1 MHTVTVRVP
10 LSGRSAAA
18 LPIVITLVFLLAA
31 GSASADRTSFWTVD
45 TFESFADGSLEG
57 TAVLRD
63 GAVTI
68 SAEMSAIDVPGAQ
81 YVWAGGE
88 RDGALVVAVGSP
100 GAVYE
105 IGNGRAEELLAT
117 DTADYSAFAVSPSG
131 DVYVGTSPGG
141 AVYRIRPDGSAGLFF
156 ETGEGYVWSM
166 AYSVEH
172 GLLVG
177 TGDLARVFAVDDDG
191 EGRVLHESTEAS
203 ISVVSACGERV
214 LAGTNVGG
222 LLLDVTPG
230 SELSVL
236 YDSPYD
242 EISGIVGR
250 EDGSVYFA
258 ATSVSME
265 DAVNEDSQ
273 YDSGFGEGAVY
284 RTTAAGGA
292 VRVWSSP
299 SAPVTA
305 LGSTE
310 SGGLLAGT
318 GARGL
323 LYSIGGDGRA
333 DLVAELDGE
342 MVLSMTPVESGLL
355 ACVGLPGGAVVV
367 GDGPADSGIYLSDV
381 LDTRSASVWG
391 EVEWRAEYPAG
402 GDVTVS
408 VRSGNT
414 ETPGDTWSDWH
425 EVRGPGSG
433 PAGCPGARY
442 AQWRAE
448 LRAGSGGSSPLLRS
462 VTVAYL
468 RENLPPVVGSVEVFE
483 PDDVVTGPAG
493 GNSSTVSQSLP
504 GGVEI
509 TYSLDA
515 AEAEGRLLPALV
527 RGMRTVSWDAI
538 DPNGDALSYDVW
550 VRAEDESEWKLME
563 RDIHWRTLH
572 TWDTRSMADGLYRI
586 RVVASD
592 RPANPDDSALEAEAV
607 SAVFTVDHTPPKITE
622 LEVSESGGAL
632 TVSGLATD
640 AAHPISG
647 VEVSLD
653 YGQWLRA
660 FATDGILDSRS
671 ESFELTL
678 DDPGAGEHTVAVRA
692 FDRAG
697 NMALA
702 RRLRH

>member
-1 MHTVTVRVP
+1 MRTVTIRGRLP
-10 LSGRSAAA
+10 RRSAAA
-18 LPIVITLVFLLAA
+18 LPIVITLVSLLAA
-31 GSASADRTSFWTVD
+31 GTAGADRTSFWTQE
-45 TFESFADGSLEG
+45 TFDSFVNGSLAG
-57 TAVLRD
+57 AAVMRD
-63 GAVTI
+63 GAITV
-68 SAEMSAIDVPGAQ
+68 SAEMSVLDVPGAQ

-88 RDGALVVAVGSP
+88 RNGAFVVAVGSP

-105 IGNGRAEELLAT
+105 IRNGRAEELLAS

-131 DVYVGTSPGG
+131 DIYVGTSPGG

-156 ETGEGYVWSM
+156 ETGEGYVWSL
-166 AYSVEH
+166 AYSAEH

-177 TGDLARVFAVDDDG
+177 TGDLAKVYAVDDDG

-203 ISVVSACGERV
+203 ISVISASGDRV

-230 SELSVL
+230 SDLSVL
-236 YDSPYD
+236 YDSPYE
-242 EISGIVGR
+242 EISGIVQPD
-250 EDGSVYFA
+250 DGSVYFA

-265 DAVNEDSQ
+265 DAMNEGSQ

-292 VRVWSSP
+292 VRVWSST

-305 LGSTE
+305 LGVTE
-310 SGGLLAGT
+310 SGEILAGT

-323 LYSIGGDGRA
+323 LYSIGGDGSA

-342 MVLSMTPVESGLL
+342 MVLSMSPVGSGLL
-355 ACVGLPGGAVVV
+355 ACVGLPGGAVVI
-367 GDGPADSGIYLSDV
+367 GDGPADSGTYLSDV

-402 GDVTVS
+402 GEVTIS
-408 VRSGNT
+408 ARSGNT
-414 ETPGDTWSDWH
+414 ETPDDTWSDWH
-425 EVRGPGSG
+425 EVRGAGG
-433 PAGCPGARY
+433 GAAGCPGARY
-442 AQWRAE
+442 VQWRAE
-448 LRAGSGGSSPLLRS
+448 LSSGSGGASPLLRS

-468 RENLPPVVGSVEVFE
+468 RENLPPVVGSVKIFD

-515 AEAEGRLLPALV
+515 AEAEGHMLPALV
-527 RGMRTVSWDAI
+527 RGMRTVSWEAL
-538 DPNGDALSYDVW
+538 DPDGDPLAYEVW
-550 VRAEDESEWKLME
+550 VRAEDESEWKPME

-572 TWDTRSMADGLYRI
+572 TWDTGSMADGHYRMK
-586 RVVASD
+586 VVASD
-592 RPANPDDSALEAEAV
+592 RPANPAGSALEAEAV
-607 SAVFTVDHTPPKITE
+607 SAVFTVDHTPPEIAR

-632 TVSGLATD
+632 TVSGLVTD
-640 AAHPISG
+640 AAHPVSR

-653 YGQWLRA
+653 YGEWRRA
-660 FATDGILDSRS
+660 FAADGILDSRS
-671 ESFELTL
+671 ESFELVL
-678 DDPGAGEHTVAVRA
+678 DDAGPGEHTVAVRA
-692 FDRAG
+692 LDRAG

-702 RRLRH
+702 RKLVR